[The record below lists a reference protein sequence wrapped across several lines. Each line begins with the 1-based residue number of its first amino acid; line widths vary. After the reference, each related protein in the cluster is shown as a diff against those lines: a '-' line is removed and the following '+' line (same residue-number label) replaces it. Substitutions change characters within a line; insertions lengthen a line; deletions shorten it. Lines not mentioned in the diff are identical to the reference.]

1 MQFYCESL
9 TEYKRLPTKEVK
21 IGDLLLGNFHPI
33 RVQTM
38 TTTDTMDTIA
48 TVEQSIRCIEAG
60 AELVRITAPSKRE
73 AENLLNIKNE
83 LRRRGYTTPLVADIH
98 FTPNAAEIAA
108 RIVEKVRVN
117 PGNYV
122 DKKKFELIEYSDAD
136 YAEEIERIRERFTPL
151 VKICKE
157 YGTAMRIGTNHGSLS
172 DRIMSRYGDTPMGM
186 VESAMEFLRIA
197 RNESYHNIVLSMK
210 SSNPQVMVQAYRLL
224 VRTMFDEFGECY
236 PLHLGVT
243 EAGDGE
249 DGRIKSAIGIGT
261 LLEDGLGDTI
271 RVSLT
276 EDPELEIP
284 VCKDIVKRYSPKSA
298 KGGELAG
305 AQSSLTQESNN
316 ISVSLKSEAGVLAN
330 PPTLGELEGA
340 FSPLGKGRDRGIKLP
355 YSPFEYK
362 RRETFSVNNIGNHRV
377 PVVIADLSKLQTITP
392 KDLQSIGYSYD
403 EITDKWTI
411 ADTAADYVF
420 IGHTILDFA
429 LPGTLK
435 VIVYPAAW
443 LEVEQNLSEN
453 TKGKY
458 FPIFDNDGYAKAE
471 YKSSHLNFVMID
483 CYGSTETPYST
494 DMEFLNVIANDPK
507 VVLCLS
513 SNGRNAMQSVRRMFI
528 ELMNKG
534 VKNPVIITVDS
545 NWQTADEHLIHYAT
559 EAGALLLDGM
569 GDGVCLGMTSE
580 SYTLQAT
587 SYKQVSGRNYLQ
599 SQTVEQFINNTA
611 FSILQATRTRISK
624 TEYISCPSCG
634 RTLFDLQETT
644 AKIRAVTNHLKGVKI
659 AIMGCIVN
667 GPGEMAD
674 ADFGYVGS
682 GPGKITLYKG
692 KEIVKRNVPSEIAV
706 EELIN
711 LLKESDV
718 WIEQNAL
725 VS

>member
-9 TEYKRLPTKEVK
+9 TEYKRLKTKEVK

-38 TTTDTMDTIA
+38 TTTDTMDTMA
-48 TVEQSIRCIEAG
+48 TAEQSIRCIEAG
-60 AELVRITAPSKRE
+60 AELVRITAPSKND
-73 AENLLNIKNE
+73 AENLLPIKNE
-83 LRRRGYTTPLVADIH
+83 LRKRGYNTPLVADIH

-136 YAEEIERIRERFTPL
+136 YAEEIDRIRERFTPL
-151 VKICKE
+151 IKICKE

-186 VESAMEFLRIA
+186 VESAMEFLRVA

-224 VRTMFDEFGECY
+224 VKTMIDEFGECY

-249 DGRIKSAIGIGT
+249 DGRIKSAVGIGS

-284 VCKDIVKRYSPKSA
+284 VCKDLVKRYS
-298 KGGELAG
+298 GQ
-305 AQSSLTQESNN
+305 QSTVDSPRQ
-316 ISVSLKSEAGVLAN
+316 V
-330 PPTLGELEGA
+330 PT
-340 FSPLGKGRDRGIKLP
+340 FDKRSYD
-355 YSPFEYK
+355 PFNYQ
-362 RRETFSVNNIGNHRV
+362 RRESFEIGNIGARHV
-377 PVVIADLSKLQTITP
+377 PVVIADLSKIE
-392 KDLQSIGYSYD
+392 KISHKHLQSVGYSYD
-403 EITDKWTI
+403 APTDKWNI
-411 ADTAADYVF
+411 NDAAADYVF
-420 IGHTILDFA
+420 TGNQLLDFA

-435 VIVYPAAW
+435 VIVYPEAW
-443 LEVEQNLSEN
+443 
-453 TKGKY
+453 TRAKDKAKY
-458 FPIFDNDGYAKAE
+458 FPIYQDSGYIE
-471 YKSSHLNFVMID
+471 SELKSGQLNFVMVD
-483 CYGSTETPYST
+483 CFNDGADSFTYL
-494 DMEFLNVIANDPK
+494 DKLANDPT
-507 VVLCLS
+507 VVICLS
-513 SNGRNAMQSVRRMFI
+513 STNKNAMQSVRRMYA
-528 ELMNKG
+528 ELMDRG
-534 VKNPVIITVDS
+534 IRNPVINITDS
-545 NWQTADEHLIHYAT
+545 NWQTADEHLIHFAT
-559 EAGALLLDGM
+559 ETGALLLEGM
-569 GDGVCLGMTSE
+569 GDGICLGMTKK
-580 SYTLQAT
+580 SYDGLAA
-587 SYKQVSGRNYLQ
+587 SYEQMNARGRNYSNNL
-599 SQTVEQFINNTA
+599 TIEQFINNTC
-611 FSILQATRTRISK
+611 FGILQATRTRISK

-644 AKIRAVTNHLKGVKI
+644 AKIRSRTNHLKGVKI

-682 GPGKITLYKG
+682 GPGKITLYRG
-692 KEIVKRNVPSEIAV
+692 KEIVKRNVSSEVAV
-706 EELIN
+706 DELIG
-711 LLKESDV
+711 LLKESDA
-718 WIEQNAL
+718 WIEP
-725 VS
+725 